1 MSRKTMRRKS
11 VKHTKKAHKSAR
23 KTAKKGNKWSQ
34 FVTKVYRDNHKKN
47 SNYTFMEAL
56 KEAKRLKDAGKY

>member
-11 VKHTKKAHKSAR
+11 VKHTKKAAR